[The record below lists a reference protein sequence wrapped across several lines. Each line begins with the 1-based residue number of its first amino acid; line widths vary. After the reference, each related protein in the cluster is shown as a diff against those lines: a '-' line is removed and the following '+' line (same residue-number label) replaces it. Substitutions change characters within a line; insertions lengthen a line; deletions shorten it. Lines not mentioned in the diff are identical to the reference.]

1 MKELTE
7 NLDVKLFKKLLD
19 DFFLSEDTCKTKSF
33 LHYTPFM

>member
-19 DFFLSEDTCKTKSF
+19 DFFLLEDTFFYNKF
-33 LHYTPFM
+33 

>member
-19 DFFLSEDTCKTKSF
+19 DFFFIGRYFF
-33 LHYTPFM
+33 LQ

>member
-19 DFFLSEDTCKTKSF
+19 DFFFLSEDTFSYNKF
-33 LHYTPFM
+33 